1 MIELFVTSFR
11 RLMLGAPFLHPA
23 SIVSP
28 SFAQFGLMQT
38 SGTEEYLLKTF

>member
-1 MIELFVTSFR
+1 
-11 RLMLGAPFLHPA
+11 MLGAPLPHPA

-38 SGTEEYLLKTF
+38 SEVEEYLLKTF